1 MNDWPIC
8 CGHDSILELLVI
20 GRKKRVGSTK
30 VEQKENLNN
39 ELTRNSSMKKRERK
53 DRDLCYIRRRMTHTG
68 PDRTDAAE
76 YKRIKKAENT
86 SGKLSAFPVSG
97 NSFCS
102 GRLSCL
108 DLLSDAISQCRL
120 NGRRC

>member
-8 CGHDSILELLVI
+8 CGHDSILELLII
-20 GRKKRVGSTK
+20 GRERVGSTK

-39 ELTRNSSMKKRERK
+39 ELTRNSSIKKRERK

-76 YKRIKKAENT
+76 YKRIKKNPENT
-86 SGKLSAFPVSG
+86 LGKLSAFPVSG

-102 GRLSCL
+102 GRLSWL
-108 DLLSDAISQCRL
+108 DLLFDAISQCRL

>member
-20 GRKKRVGSTK
+20 GRKRVGSTK

-39 ELTRNSSMKKRERK
+39 ELTRNSSIKKRERK

-76 YKRIKKAENT
+76 YKKKKKYLGQIKRI
-86 SGKLSAFPVSG
+86 
-97 NSFCS
+97 
-102 GRLSCL
+102 SCL
-108 DLLSDAISQCRL
+108 RKFFPLQSPFQFGFIV
-120 NGRRC
+120 RRNKPIQG